1 MRHKNDRN
9 KCTLKKYDLLKKW
22 DWIAVTYFFI
32 TQIYNGKWAVSSTQ
46 TEKKFHGGKFT
57 CDFDKRGIEATK
69 LGIKHKGTL
78 F

>member
-1 MRHKNDRN
+1 MTCLKNEIE
-9 KCTLKKYDLLKKW
+9 LQLL
-22 DWIAVTYFFI
+22 IFFI